1 MNKHVGISRCIVG
14 ENVCIEC
21 KQTAERLRAYAA
33 EQVAQWQKATALCPD
48 HQPSGGAR
56 SACILC
62 GLLRLSAA
70 LSAIDSLC
78 EEPNEMHVSDYDVH
92 MNEQAVIARVKKLR
106 EQIRAMQETTTADLA
121 SIPELRGQ
129 IATLKME
136 VEQLMKLLEEARAK
150 EREACRH
157 VIISALQSHNPGG
170 RWNWEGYEDEAVE
183 IVEAALRARI

>member
-1 MNKHVGISRCIVG
+1 MTPPRSVEEWARAMNKHVGISRCIVG

-56 SACILC
+56 SAFIVV
-62 GLLRLSAA
+62 A
-70 LSAIDSLC
+70 
-78 EEPNEMHVSDYDVH
+78 PVH
-92 MNEQAVIARVKKLR
+92 L
-106 EQIRAMQETTTADLA
+106 MQETTTADLA

-183 IVEAALRARI
+183 IVEAALRAR